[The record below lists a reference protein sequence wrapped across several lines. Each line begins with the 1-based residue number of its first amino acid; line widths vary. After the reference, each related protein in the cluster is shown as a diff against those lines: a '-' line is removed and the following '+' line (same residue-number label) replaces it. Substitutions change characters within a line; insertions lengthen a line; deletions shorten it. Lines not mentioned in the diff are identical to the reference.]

1 MTSKFADRRAR
12 SEAKL
17 RGLSRDT
24 TLHLLIGEGILARVA
39 QLLLRLGAA
48 KHSLH
53 NAIDVP
59 RNRRRTR
66 HSEFT
71 GLSDRVF
78 FDYPAI
84 LNEWYTNPEY
94 TDTTGQ
100 PAKLR
105 LHGRVRSFDALVH
118 QARPNM
124 DPAEALAVLCR
135 LRAVTRIGRASVAA
149 RSRVLSTAASR
160 SLTAARM
167 LSVVDAVLTT
177 VERNLDVGTRR
188 SPVSKFYERAA
199 TNHRVDAK
207 YLDEFQGFLLEQGDD
222 FLQTV
227 DDWLTAHSVRNN
239 HSASAAR
246 ACRVGA
252 GVYMFASD

>member
-59 RNRRRTR
+59 RNRRRSR

-94 TDTTGQ
+94 TDMTGK

-105 LHGRVRSFDALVH
+105 LHGRVRSFDSLVH
-118 QARPNM
+118 KARPNM

-135 LRAVTRIGRASVAA
+135 LRAVTRIGKANVVA

-177 VERNLDVGTRR
+177 VERNLDVGARR

-199 TNHRVDAK
+199 TNHRVDVK
-207 YLDEFQGFLLEQGDD
+207 CLQEFQEFLLEQGDD

-227 DDWLTAHSVRNN
+227 DDWLSAHSVESNN
-239 HSASAAR
+239 RDSSAR

-252 GVYMFASD
+252 GVYMFASE